1 MVYVTLLLCW
11 FYFDT
16 YLSIVADYVHP
27 VMETVFPDGTIKA
40 QPHNKNGSGVVWGQR
55 QWVWVELNRC
65 KLRLQIQSSMGCSGQ
80 TNAIHGGPTS
90 KLKGSVALL

>member
-1 MVYVTLLLCW
+1 MVWSDPPV

-40 QPHNKNGSGVVWGQR
+40 QPHNKNGSGVV
-55 QWVWVELNRC
+55 
-65 KLRLQIQSSMGCSGQ
+65 
-80 TNAIHGGPTS
+80 
-90 KLKGSVALL
+90 